1 MGKGQ
6 PKDRH
11 TPGVNRHTLGVE
23 KQSSEA
29 LVNYEPDLDLI
40 YLEKNQRLDWV
51 MVPAGGPGT
60 KTYI

>member
-11 TPGVNRHTLGVE
+11 TLGVE
-23 KQSSEA
+23 KQNQDA
-29 LVNYEPDLDLI
+29 LVNYEPDLDFI
-40 YLEKNQRLDWV
+40 YLEKNQCLDWV
-51 MVPAGGPGT
+51 MVPEGGPGT